1 MNLLILQAIILYC
14 CTSPV
19 LFMIIFFC
27 FNRVLPNNIHVREPI
42 CAWDKAS
49 SVIIYQY
56 RHALECHL
64 SAIDIDMGVFR
75 CSNNKFQS
83 IEHKHSIDRVCL
95 WIINCCI
102 EAGL

>member
-19 LFMIIFFC
+19 LFMINC
-27 FNRVLPNNIHVREPI
+27 LLRVLPNNIHVREPI

-49 SVIIYQY
+49 SVITDHY

-64 SAIDIDMGVFR
+64 SAIDIDMVFFGVLIVNF
-75 CSNNKFQS
+75 NP
-83 IEHKHSIDRVCL
+83 
-95 WIINCCI
+95 
-102 EAGL
+102 